1 MTDSSN
7 ATTDPTASSAPSAP
21 ASPGSPGPAGET
33 GPGTTEVPA
42 VPGLRFV
49 TRSVTPT
56 EAAAVSAVL
65 HGLVR
70 EETDN
75 LRLAPVRRQSA
86 WQRSQR
92 GVRLPLTP
100 GAGRWRGFSA

>member
-7 ATTDPTASSAPSAP
+7 VTSAPSSAEETES
-21 ASPGSPGPAGET
+21 ASP
-33 GPGTTEVPA
+33 EVPP
-42 VPGLRFV
+42 VPGLRFL
-49 TRSVTPT
+49 TRGVSPT

-70 EETDN
+70 EEGDN
-75 LRLAPVRRQSA
+75 LRQAPVRGQSA

-92 GVRLPLTP
+92 SVRVALTP

>member
-1 MTDSSN
+1 MTDSSTPAN
-7 ATTDPTASSAPSAP
+7 APTAPGEPRSSEASAP
-21 ASPGSPGPAGET
+21 ET
-33 GPGTTEVPA
+33 PEVPA

-49 TRSVTPT
+49 TRGVTPT

-70 EETDN
+70 EESDH
-75 LRLAPVRRQSA
+75 LRQAPVRGQSA

-92 GVRLPLTP
+92 SIRVPLTP
-100 GAGRWRGFSA
+100 GPGRWRGFSA

>member
-1 MTDSSN
+1 MTDSTKTPSSPPADAAAD
-7 ATTDPTASSAPSAP
+7 AT
-21 ASPGSPGPAGET
+21 EN
-33 GPGTTEVPA
+33 TTEDAAQQA

-49 TRSVTPT
+49 TRGVTPT

-70 EETDN
+70 EESDN
-75 LRLAPVRRQSA
+75 LRLAPARGQSA

-92 GVRLPLTP
+92 GIRLPVTA
-100 GAGRWRGFSA
+100 GNGRWRGFLG

>member
-1 MTDSSN
+1 MTDSTNSPSN
-7 ATTDPTASSAPSAP
+7 HPAEAAADATPNTTADTSQQ
-21 ASPGSPGPAGET
+21 
-33 GPGTTEVPA
+33 A

-49 TRSVTPT
+49 TRGVTPT

-70 EETDN
+70 EESDN
-75 LRLAPVRRQSA
+75 LRLAPARGQSA

-92 GVRLPLTP
+92 GIRPPVTP
-100 GAGRWRGFSA
+100 GTGRWRGFEG

>member
-7 ATTDPTASSAPSAP
+7 VTNAPSAP
-21 ASPGSPGPAGET
+21 SSAEETESASPEGP
-33 GPGTTEVPA
+33 P
-42 VPGLRFV
+42 VPGLRFL
-49 TRSVTPT
+49 TRGVSPT

-70 EETDN
+70 EEGDN
-75 LRLAPVRRQSA
+75 LRQAPVRGQSA

-92 GVRLPLTP
+92 SVRVALTP

>member
-1 MTDSSN
+1 M
-7 ATTDPTASSAPSAP
+7 
-21 ASPGSPGPAGET
+21 
-33 GPGTTEVPA
+33 
-42 VPGLRFV
+42 PGLRFV

-70 EETDN
+70 EESDN
-75 LRLAPVRRQSA
+75 LRLAPARGQSA

-92 GVRLPLTP
+92 GIRPPVTA
-100 GAGRWRGFSA
+100 GNGRWRGFQG

>member
-7 ATTDPTASSAPSAP
+7 ATTDPTAPGSSSAASSAS
-21 ASPGSPGPAGET
+21 AAVEAGPE
-33 GPGTTEVPA
+33 TTEAPA

-49 TRSVTPT
+49 TRGVTPT

-75 LRLAPVRRQSA
+75 LRLAPVRGQSA

-92 GVRLPLTP
+92 GVRTPLTP
-100 GAGRWRGFSA
+100 GEGHWRGFSA

>member
-1 MTDSSN
+1 M
-7 ATTDPTASSAPSAP
+7 
-21 ASPGSPGPAGET
+21 
-33 GPGTTEVPA
+33 
-42 VPGLRFV
+42 PGLRFL
-49 TRSVTPT
+49 TRGVSPT

-70 EETDN
+70 EESDN
-75 LRLAPVRRQSA
+75 LRQAPVRGQSA

-92 GVRLPLTP
+92 SVRVALTP

>member
-7 ATTDPTASSAPSAP
+7 VTNDPSAPSSTEETESS
-21 ASPGSPGPAGET
+21 SP
-33 GPGTTEVPA
+33 EVPP
-42 VPGLRFV
+42 VPGLRFL
-49 TRSVTPT
+49 TRGVSPT

-70 EETDN
+70 EEGDN
-75 LRLAPVRRQSA
+75 LRQAPVRGQSA

-92 GVRLPLTP
+92 SVRVALTP

>member
-7 ATTDPTASSAPSAP
+7 VTNDPSVPSAPSSAEETES
-21 ASPGSPGPAGET
+21 ASP
-33 GPGTTEVPA
+33 EVPP
-42 VPGLRFV
+42 VPGLRFL
-49 TRSVTPT
+49 TRGVSPT

-70 EETDN
+70 EEGDN
-75 LRLAPVRRQSA
+75 LRQAPVRGQSA

-92 GVRLPLTP
+92 SVRVALTP

>member
-1 MTDSSN
+1 MTDSTN
-7 ATTDPTASSAPSAP
+7 ATNATNP
-21 ASPGSPGPAGET
+21 AEDAVADTSCI
-33 GPGTTEVPA
+33 PA

-49 TRSVTPT
+49 TRGVTPT

-70 EETDN
+70 EESDN
-75 LRLAPVRRQSA
+75 LRQAPVRGQSA

-92 GVRLPLTP
+92 GVRMPLLP
-100 GAGRWRGFSA
+100 GSGRWRGFSA

>member
-1 MTDSSN
+1 M
-7 ATTDPTASSAPSAP
+7 
-21 ASPGSPGPAGET
+21 
-33 GPGTTEVPA
+33 
-42 VPGLRFV
+42 PGLRFLARGV
-49 TRSVTPT
+49 SPT

-70 EETDN
+70 EEGDN
-75 LRLAPVRRQSA
+75 LRQAPVRGQSA

-92 GVRLPLTP
+92 SVRVALTP

>member
-7 ATTDPTASSAPSAP
+7 ATTDPTAASAPSAP
-21 ASPGSPGPAGET
+21 GSAGEP
-33 GPGTTEVPA
+33 GPGTTEVPEVPA

-49 TRSVTPT
+49 TRGVTPT

-75 LRLAPVRRQSA
+75 LRQAPVHRQSA

-92 GVRLPLTP
+92 DVRLPLTP